1 MFFCSLHEMT
11 RLKQKQ
17 RSEKIPN
24 EKYNFCG
31 KKTNCREKKMG
42 KKCTKD
48 EIGWDCMHAGR
59 CRRREEQTIT
69 NQQLRAR
76 TKTTTKNCYQIWL
89 YYSLML
95 REERLKRRDALE
107 IPTIYELWWKQ
118 EACVTP
124 ENLFC
129 LVVFLLANFLMLF
142 NIDAGYTWVSP
153 CTNINIH
160 KFVTL

>member
-11 RLKQKQ
+11 RLKQKKNPKKH
-17 RSEKIPN
+17 RMKNITSVEKKQIV
-24 EKYNFCG
+24 E
-31 KKTNCREKKMG
+31 RKKMG

-48 EIGWDCMHAGR
+48 EIGWDCMHAG
-59 CRRREEQTIT
+59 RREEQTIT